1 MKKFLKRLLTAA
13 CVFTL
18 ASSVLAGCSGSV
30 NPDDYGTTVVATLG
44 DEQIYLD
51 EANYYLRSEQY
62 YYEMMYSYMY
72 GTSDIWDMEVSSGVT
87 MEDSLKEAVMT
98 VLRQTYIL
106 CDHAEELGVSLSDE
120 DIAKVEE
127 TADNNLSQ
135 VDENLLS
142 ALNLT
147 RDRMIA
153 ILEKNA
159 LANRVWEAVVA
170 AADTDISDEEARCVG
185 ASYVLVSDSTS
196 SSEEE
201 TQAETQADGEETTSP
216 SPKAVA
222 QTIYDDVRNGSTLSD
237 AAENQGLTAA
247 TVTYYTGDTF
257 DEGSL
262 GAHALSMA
270 EGDVELFHVDGSG
283 WYVMYLDAE
292 MDEDA
297 TESQRQ
303 TMISEAQAA
312 VFEETYSQWQTDSAE
327 FTVDDDIWNAVPMDT
342 LYVAETVAETESGA
356 ETTAAG
362 TESAEETE
370 AGTEG
375 SAAETAEE
383 TVGETA
389 EETSAQ
395 AETAAETTAAQ

>member
-1 MKKFLKRLLTAA
+1 MKKILKRLLTVA
-13 CVFTL
+13 CVFAL
-18 ASSVLAGCSGSV
+18 ASSVLAGCSGAV

-51 EANYYLRSEQY
+51 EANFYLRSEQY

-72 GTSDIWDMEVSSGVT
+72 GTSDIWDMEVSAGVT

-106 CDHAEELGVSLSDE
+106 CDHAEEMGVSLSDE
-120 DIAKVEE
+120 DVAKIEE
-127 TADNNLSQ
+127 TADSNLSQ
-135 VDENLLS
+135 TDENLLS

-147 RDRMIA
+147 RDRMIE

-196 SSEEE
+196 SEE
-201 TQAETQADGEETTSP
+201 ETQADGEETTAP

-222 QTIYDDVRNGSTLSD
+222 QTIYDDVRNGSTLSE
-237 AAENQGLTAA
+237 AAQNQGLTAA
-247 TVTYYTGDTF
+247 SATYYTGDTF

-262 GAHALSMA
+262 GDHAMA
-270 EGDVELFHVDGSG
+270 MSEGDVELFHIDGSG

-303 TMISEAQAA
+303 TMISEAQNA

-327 FTVDDDIWNAVPMDT
+327 FSVNDDIWNALTMDT
-342 LYVAETVAETESGA
+342 LYVVETAAETTAAETESGTAAETESGTAAETESETATETESGA
-356 ETTAAG
+356 ETTAA
-362 TESAEETE
+362 AE
-370 AGTEG
+370 
-375 SAAETAEE
+375 
-383 TVGETA
+383 
-389 EETSAQ
+389 
-395 AETAAETTAAQ
+395 